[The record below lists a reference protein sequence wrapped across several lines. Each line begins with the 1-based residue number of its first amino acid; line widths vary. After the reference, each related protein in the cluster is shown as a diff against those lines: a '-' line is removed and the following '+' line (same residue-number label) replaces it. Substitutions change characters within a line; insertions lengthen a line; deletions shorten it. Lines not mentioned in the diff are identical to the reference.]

1 MVVSL
6 GEGPIMNK
14 KFLLQF
20 AVCIFAGTTLLAGCS
35 SQDEANLEADTAAI
49 IDFENQYRS
58 SQNAGDID
66 QFMSLWTE
74 DGILMPPNGPPVIG
88 KDQIRVRTIGRFDQF
103 TFDLNGTEAE
113 VEVAG
118 GWAFTR
124 GTYTVTV
131 TPKEGGQPV
140 FIDGKFMN
148 ILERQ
153 PDGSWKMHRGI
164 FNSNVA
170 PVGE

>member
-1 MVVSL
+1 
-6 GEGPIMNK
+6 MNN
-14 KFLLQF
+14 KFLFQF
-20 AVCIFAGTTLLAGCS
+20 ALCIFAGMTLLSGCS

-58 SQNAGDID
+58 SQNAGDLD
-66 QFMSLWTE
+66 RFMSLWTE

-88 KDQIRVRTIGRFDQF
+88 KDQIRVRTIGRFDQV

-124 GTYTVTV
+124 GNYTITV
-131 TPKEGGQPV
+131 TPKEGGQPA
-140 FIDGKFMN
+140 FIDGKHIH

-153 PDGSWKMHRGI
+153 PDGSWKMHRSI

-170 PVGE
+170 PGEE

>member
-1 MVVSL
+1 MVSL
-6 GEGPIMNK
+6 GDGPIMNN

-20 AVCIFAGTTLLAGCS
+20 AVCIFAGMTLLAGCS
-35 SQDEANLEADTAAI
+35 SQDEANLEAVTAAI

-66 QFMSLWTE
+66 RFMYLWTE

-88 KDQIRVRTIGRFDQF
+88 KDQIRVGTAGYLDQF
-103 TFDLNGTEAE
+103 TYDLDGTTAE

-124 GTYTVTV
+124 GTYTITV
-131 TPKEGGQPV
+131 TPKEEGQPV
-140 FIDGKFMN
+140 FIDGKFIN

-153 PDGSWKMHRGI
+153 PDGSWKMHRSI
-164 FNSNVA
+164 FKSNVA
-170 PVGE
+170 PGGE

>member
-1 MVVSL
+1 
-6 GEGPIMNK
+6 MNK

-20 AVCIFAGTTLLAGCS
+20 AICIFAGMTLLAGCS
-35 SQDEANLEADTAAI
+35 SQDEENLEADTAAI
-49 IDFENQYRS
+49 IDFMNQYRS
-58 SQNAGDID
+58 SQNVGDID

-74 DGILMPPNGPPVIG
+74 DGILMPPNGPPVVG
-88 KDQIRVRTIGRFDQF
+88 KDRIRVRTKRNFDQF

-124 GTYTVTV
+124 GTYTITV
-131 TPKEGGQPV
+131 TPKEEGQPV
-140 FIDGKFMN
+140 FIDGKFIN

-153 PDGSWKMHRGI
+153 RDGSWKMHRGI

-170 PVGE
+170 PGGE

>member
-1 MVVSL
+1 
-6 GEGPIMNK
+6 MNK

-20 AVCIFAGTTLLAGCS
+20 ALCNFAGMTLLAGCS

-66 QFMSLWTE
+66 RFMSLWTE

-88 KDQIRVRTIGRFDQF
+88 KDQIRVGTAGYLDQF
-103 TFDLNGTEAE
+103 TYDLDGTTAE

-124 GTYTVTV
+124 GTYTLTL
-131 TPKEGGQPV
+131 TPKEEGQPV
-140 FIDGKFMN
+140 FIDGKYIN

-153 PDGSWKMHRGI
+153 SDGSWKMHRSI

-170 PVGE
+170 PGGE

>member
-1 MVVSL
+1 MVSL
-6 GEGPIMNK
+6 GDGPIMNN

-20 AVCIFAGTTLLAGCS
+20 AVCIFAGMTLLAGCS

-66 QFMSLWTE
+66 RCMSLWTE
-74 DGILMPPNGPPVIG
+74 DGILMPPTGPAVIG
-88 KDQIRVRTIGRFDQF
+88 KDQIRVGTEGYLDQF
-103 TFDLNGTEAE
+103 TYDLDGTTTE

-124 GTYTVTV
+124 GTYTLTL
-131 TPKEGGQPV
+131 TPKEEGQPV
-140 FIDGKFMN
+140 FIDGKYIN

-153 PDGSWKMHRGI
+153 SDGGWKMHRSI

-170 PVGE
+170 PGGE

>member
-1 MVVSL
+1 
-6 GEGPIMNK
+6 MNN
-14 KFLLQF
+14 KFLFQF
-20 AVCIFAGTTLLAGCS
+20 ALCIFAGMTLLSGCS
-35 SQDEANLEADTAAI
+35 SQDEANLEADIAAI

-58 SQNAGDID
+58 SQNADD
-66 QFMSLWTE
+66 VDRFMSLWTE

-88 KDQIRVRTIGRFDQF
+88 KDQIRVRTIGRFDQV

-124 GTYTVTV
+124 GNYTITV

>member
-1 MVVSL
+1 MVSL
-6 GEGPIMNK
+6 GDGPIMNN

-20 AVCIFAGTTLLAGCS
+20 AVCIFAGMTLLAGCS

-49 IDFENQYRS
+49 IDFMNQYRS

-66 QFMSLWTE
+66 RFMSLWTE

-88 KDQIRVRTIGRFDQF
+88 KDQIREGTIGRFDQF
-103 TFDLNGTEAE
+103 TFDLDGTEAE

-124 GTYTVTV
+124 GTYTITV

-140 FIDGKFMN
+140 FIDGKYIG

-153 PDGSWKMHRGI
+153 SDGSWILHRNI

-170 PVGE
+170 PGGE

>member
-1 MVVSL
+1 MVLSL
-6 GEGPIMNK
+6 GEGKIMNK

-20 AVCIFAGTTLLAGCS
+20 AICIFAGMTLLAGCS
-35 SQDEANLEADTAAI
+35 SQDEENLEADTAAI
-49 IDFENQYRS
+49 IDFMKEYRS
-58 SQNAGDID
+58 SQNVGDID

-74 DGILMPPNGPPVIG
+74 DGILMPPNGPAVIG

-124 GTYTVTV
+124 GNYTITV
-131 TPKEGGQPV
+131 TPKEGGQPA
-140 FIDGKFMN
+140 FIDGKYIS

-164 FNSNVA
+164 FNSNVV

>member
-1 MVVSL
+1 
-6 GEGPIMNK
+6 MNK

-20 AVCIFAGTTLLAGCS
+20 AVYIFAGMTLVAGCS

-49 IDFENQYRS
+49 IDLNIQYRS
-58 SQNAGDID
+58 SLNAGDLD
-66 QFMSLWTE
+66 QLMSLWTE
-74 DGILMPPNGPPVIG
+74 NGVSMPPNVPPVIG
-88 KDQIRVRTIGRFDQF
+88 KDQIRVRVKGYFDKF
-103 TFDLNGTEAE
+103 TFDMDYTQAE

-124 GTYTVTV
+124 GTYTATL

-140 FIDGKFMN
+140 FIDGKYIG

-153 PDGSWKMHRGI
+153 SDGSWILHRNI

-170 PVGE
+170 PGGE

>member
-1 MVVSL
+1 
-6 GEGPIMNK
+6 MNK

-20 AVCIFAGTTLLAGCS
+20 ALCIFAGMTLLAGCS

-58 SQNAGDID
+58 SQNADD
-66 QFMSLWTE
+66 VDRFMSLWTE

-88 KDQIRVRTIGRFDQF
+88 KDQIRVRSIGLFDQF
-103 TFDLNGTEAE
+103 SFDLDGSAAE

-124 GTYTVTV
+124 GTYTITV

-140 FIDGKFMN
+140 FIDGKYIN

-153 PDGSWKMHRGI
+153 PDGSWKMHRSI

-170 PVGE
+170 PGEE

>member
-1 MVVSL
+1 
-6 GEGPIMNK
+6 MNK

-20 AVCIFAGTTLLAGCS
+20 AVYIFAGMTFVAGCS

-49 IDFENQYRS
+49 IDLNIQYRS
-58 SQNAGDID
+58 SQNAGDLD

-74 DGILMPPNGPPVIG
+74 NGILMPPNGPAIG
-88 KDQIRVRTIGRFDQF
+88 KDQIRVRMKGYFDKF
-103 TFDLNGTEAE
+103 TFDMDGTEAE

-124 GTYTVTV
+124 GTYTTTL

-140 FIDGKFMN
+140 FIDGKYIG

-153 PDGSWKMHRGI
+153 SDGSWMMHRTI

-170 PVGE
+170 PGGE

>member
-1 MVVSL
+1 
-6 GEGPIMNK
+6 MNK

-20 AVCIFAGTTLLAGCS
+20 TVYIFAGMTLLAGCS

-49 IDFENQYRS
+49 IDFMNQYRS

-66 QFMSLWTE
+66 RFMSLWTE

-88 KDQIRVRTIGRFDQF
+88 KDQIREGTIGRFDQF
-103 TFDLNGTEAE
+103 TFDLDGTEAE

-124 GTYTVTV
+124 GTYTITV
-131 TPKEGGQPV
+131 TPKEGGQAV

-148 ILERQ
+148 ILQRQ

-170 PVGE
+170 PGGE